1 MTGIMLHSGWY
12 LPVFLSE
19 LTAQV
24 SPLTIGDRR
33 FVAVRENDRVRIF
46 GGSCPHRGAHLG
58 YGGRLDGNCLICPF
72 HGKRIVLGDTAKHWH
87 VPEYEVAQWG
97 DAVFV
102 RLSGDTDGDRGFT
115 QTLKALHD
123 THPLVAALVQPI
135 AAAAD
140 LITENAFDADHF
152 TTVHKVPKLAGMATQ
167 PGEAGELT
175 IEGEFLMQTSPW
187 QDDRVKEEVRWNS
200 VRTGVVRWDYR
211 ARFFARAFSPGLV
224 VTLFGPPQERHVIVT
239 AAVPAGSGCVARV
252 AVGVQAEQAAELP
265 ILIAGSIRALAEDQV
280 VWENLDPGF
289 CPAYDARDEP
299 VTAFREF
306 CAGFGRWP

>member
-1 MTGIMLHSGWY
+1 MLHSGWY

-46 GGSCPHRGAHLG
+46 DGSCPHRGAHLG

-115 QTLKALHD
+115 RTLKALHD
-123 THPLVAALVQPI
+123 THPLVAALAQPI

-152 TTVHKVPKLAGMATQ
+152 TTVHKVPKLAGMVTQ

-187 QDDRVKEEVRWNS
+187 QDDRTKEEVRWNS

-265 ILIAGSIRALAEDQV
+265 ILIAGSVRALAEDQV
-280 VWENLDPGF
+280 LWENLDPGF

-299 VTAFREF
+299 VIAFREF